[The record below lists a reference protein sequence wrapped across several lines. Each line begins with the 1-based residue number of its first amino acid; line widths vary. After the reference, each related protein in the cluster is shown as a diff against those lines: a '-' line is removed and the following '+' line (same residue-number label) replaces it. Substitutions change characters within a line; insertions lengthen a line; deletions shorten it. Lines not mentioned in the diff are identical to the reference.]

1 MPMNSQDALMTNN
14 STLSLISRLS
24 LRAKVNLTIGAI
36 FSVVLV
42 LVTYFAV
49 THERDRLMEVAEE
62 QVKEMTTLYFDSLNT
77 MMLTGTMDQ
86 RSILRNKMLARK
98 EILEARVIR
107 GQPVASQYGPGYP
120 DEAPLDDLDN
130 EGLLGEQITR
140 LEEKAGQRMLTVITP
155 FKATE
160 NTRGVNCLQCHNVPT
175 GAVNGAIRIGYSL
188 AEIDKAVER
197 EFWLTLWFNLA
208 FFLGGLLLINALLKA
223 WIISPLARMNDVFTQ
238 RAQGDSKVRA
248 QIDREDEIGQL
259 GKAFNTMADN
269 VNAVTEREHAAAED
283 LQRKVDHLL
292 DAVNRVAEGDFNVE
306 IKLGDAKGAI
316 AELAESLQIMIN
328 YIGMSTEQKREEVET
343 LERKV
348 DDILKVVTM
357 AAEGDLT
364 GTVPIS
370 GEDAIGKLAKG
381 VQAMLNS
388 LNMLVS
394 QVQRSGIQVTS
405 SATEIAAT
413 AKQQE
418 ATIAEQAATTNEI
431 AATATEISATTK
443 ELTNTMDEVA
453 EVADRTRNS
462 AARGHEDLGHMEA
475 TMQQIVE
482 AAGSIASKFEVLNEK
497 ARNINSVVTT
507 ITKVADQTNLL
518 SLNAAIEAEK
528 AGEYGLGFSV
538 VATEVRRLA
547 DQTAVATLD
556 IEQMVKEMQTAV
568 SSGVLSMEK
577 FTEQV
582 RRSSQD
588 VSEVSAQLATI
599 IEEVQEFTP
608 RFENVQQGMH
618 FQAQGAQQIKQAMM
632 QLSESAQQSVESI
645 RHSSHAIDSLND
657 AAQALQSG
665 VTKFRVSKTTY

>member
-1 MPMNSQDALMTNN
+1 MSKNKSVSFAGQF
-14 STLSLISRLS
+14 S
-24 LRAKVNLTIGAI
+24 LRTKVNLTVGLI
-36 FSVVLV
+36 FIVMLI
-42 LVTYFAV
+42 LVTTAAV
-49 THERDRLMEVAEE
+49 THERDRLMEVAEH

-98 EILEARVIR
+98 AILEARVIR
-107 GQPVASQYGPGYP
+107 GQPVTVQFGPGSA

-130 EGLLGEQITR
+130 EALSGEQITR
-140 LEEKAGQRMLTVITP
+140 IEERAGQRMMTVITP

-188 AEIDKAVER
+188 ADIDKAVTR
-197 EFWLTLWFNLA
+197 EFWLTLWFNLG
-208 FFLGGLLLINALLKA
+208 FFCVGLILINTLLKV
-223 WIISPLARMNDVFTQ
+223 WVVKPLSSLNNVLLQ
-238 RAQGDSKVRA
+238 RAQGDTSIRA
-248 QIDREDEIGQL
+248 DVDREDEIGEL
-259 GKAFNTMADN
+259 AGAFNTMADN
-269 VNAVTEREHAAAED
+269 VNAATDREHHVAEE
-283 LQRKVDHLL
+283 LQRKVDLL
-292 DAVNRVAEGDFNVE
+292 LSAVNKVAEGDFSVTIE
-306 IKLGDAKGAI
+306 MPGGDAIG
-316 AELAESLQIMIN
+316 ELAESLQIMIN
-328 YIGMSTEQKREEVET
+328 YIASSTEQKREAVEI
-343 LERKV
+343 LEKKV
-348 DDILKVVTM
+348 EEILRVVSQ
-357 AAEGDLT
+357 ASKGDLT
-364 GTVPIS
+364 GVVDVV
-370 GEDAIGKLAKG
+370 GRDAIGDLASG
-381 VQAMLNS
+381 VQSMLSS
-388 LNMLVS
+388 LNTLVS

-418 ATIAEQAATTNEI
+418 ATIAEQASTTNEI

-453 EVADRTRNS
+453 EVADRTRLS
-462 AARGHEDLGHMEA
+462 AAKGHENLEHMES

-482 AAGSIASKFEVLNEK
+482 ASKAIATKFEILNEK

-547 DQTAVATLD
+547 DQTAVSTLD

-577 FTEQV
+577 FTDQV
-582 RRSSQD
+582 RRSAEDINQISSQ
-588 VSEVSAQLATI
+588 VAVI
-599 IEEVQEFTP
+599 IEDVQEFTP

-618 FQAQGAQQIKQAMM
+618 FQTQGAQQITQAMV

-645 RHSSHAIDSLND
+645 RHSTSAIDSLND
-657 AAQALQSG
+657 AAQSLQSG
-665 VTKFRVSKTTY
+665 VSKFRVSNIEN

>member
-1 MPMNSQDALMTNN
+1 MSTNTPMSFAGHY
-14 STLSLISRLS
+14 S
-24 LRAKVNLTIGAI
+24 LRTKVNLTVGTV
-36 FSVVLV
+36 FLVVLI
-42 LVTYFAV
+42 LVTTAAV
-49 THERDRLMEVAEE
+49 THEREKLMEAAEN

-98 EILEARVIR
+98 QILEARVIR
-107 GQPVASQYGPGYP
+107 GQAVASQYGPGTA

-130 EGLLGEQITR
+130 QALSGEQITR
-140 LEEKAGQRMLTVITP
+140 IEERAGQRMMTVITP

-160 NTRGVNCLQCHNVPT
+160 NTRGVNCLECHNVPS

-188 AEIDKAVER
+188 SEIDRSVER
-197 EFWLTLWFNLA
+197 ELWMTLWFNFG
-208 FFLGGLLLINALLKA
+208 FFIIGLVVINTLLKT
-223 WIISPLARMNDVFTQ
+223 WIVKPLSSINNVLVK
-238 RAQGDSKVRA
+238 RAQGDKDVRIA
-248 QIDREDEIGQL
+248 VDRQDEIGQIQE
-259 GKAFNTMADN
+259 AFNKMADN
-269 VNAVTEREHAAAED
+269 VNAAADREHDAAED
-283 LQRKVDHLL
+283 LRKKVDQLL
-292 DAVNRVAEGDFNVE
+292 SAVNQVAEGDFNVK
-306 IKLGDAKGAI
+306 IDLHGDGAI
-316 AELAESLQIMIN
+316 GELAESLQIMIN
-328 YIGMSTEQKREEVET
+328 YIATSTEQKHEEVET
-343 LERKV
+343 LEKKV
-348 DDILKVVTM
+348 AAILQVVTM
-357 AAEGDLT
+357 AEKGNLT
-364 GTVPIS
+364 GEVEVS
-370 GEDAIGKLAKG
+370 GNDAIGKLAAG
-381 VQAMLNS
+381 VKSMLLS
-388 LNMLVS
+388 LNTLVS

-453 EVADRTRNS
+453 EVADRTRSS
-462 AARGHEDLGHMEA
+462 AASGHNDLGRMES
-475 TMQQIVE
+475 TMTQIVE
-482 AAGSIASKFEVLNEK
+482 AAKSIASRFEVLNDK
-497 ARNINSVVTT
+497 AKNINSVVTT

-577 FTEQV
+577 FTDQV
-582 RRSSQD
+582 RSSADDVNQVSSQ
-588 VSEVSAQLATI
+588 LAEI
-599 IEEVQEFTP
+599 IEQVQEFTP

-618 FQAQGAQQIKQAMM
+618 FQAQGALQITEAMM

-645 RHSSHAIDSLND
+645 HHSTSAIDSLND
-657 AAQALQSG
+657 AAQLLQSG
-665 VTKFRVSKTTY
+665 VSKFRVS